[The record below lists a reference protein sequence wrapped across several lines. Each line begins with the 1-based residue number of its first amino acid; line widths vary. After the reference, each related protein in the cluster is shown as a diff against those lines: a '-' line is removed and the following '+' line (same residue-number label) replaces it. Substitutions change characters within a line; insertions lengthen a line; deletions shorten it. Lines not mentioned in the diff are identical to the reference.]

1 MFFNTFASLKNN
13 KHLTNMKNKIT
24 KRDIKFF
31 IYGVLAIL
39 VVEIILDFD
48 DVKRGWNDAQKDRA
62 LIENNTNIGS

>member
-39 VVEIILDFD
+39 VIEIILDFD

>member
-1 MFFNTFASLKNN
+1 MKKN
-13 KHLTNMKNKIT
+13 IT

-48 DVKRGWNDAQKDRA
+48 DAKRGWNDAQTDRQE
-62 LIENNTNIGS
+62 LIDKSQNNK